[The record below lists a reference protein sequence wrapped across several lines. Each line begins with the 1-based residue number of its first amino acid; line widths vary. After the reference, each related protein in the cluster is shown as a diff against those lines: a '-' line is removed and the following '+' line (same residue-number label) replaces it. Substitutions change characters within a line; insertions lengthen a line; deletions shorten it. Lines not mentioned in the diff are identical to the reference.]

1 MTQLT
6 THIGRTARRLG
17 ILAVPLLVATT
28 GTAAAM
34 GGSSSGGMMGGGWG
48 GFGGT
53 MGLWG
58 LLWLGLLLAIPLS
71 LVVMLGK
78 RREGGR
84 SEDPLAILRAR
95 YARGDLSDDEFER
108 RREQLEL
115 AE

>member
-6 THIGRTARRLG
+6 AHIGRTARRLG
-17 ILAVPLLVATT
+17 MLAVPLLVATT

-34 GGSSSGGMMGGGWG
+34 GGSSGGGMMGGGWG
-48 GFGGT
+48 VFGGT

-78 RREGGR
+78 RREAGR
-84 SEDPLAILRAR
+84 SEDPLSILRER

-108 RREQLEL
+108 RRAQLEP
-115 AE
+115 AK